1 MCLMVCL
8 CSTDQLTMLDLANRD
23 SYLKEKRH
31 IRLLALSKIMF
42 LGRI

>member
-23 SYLKEKRH
+23 SYLTEKDTF
-31 IRLLALSKIMF
+31 RLFALSKIMF